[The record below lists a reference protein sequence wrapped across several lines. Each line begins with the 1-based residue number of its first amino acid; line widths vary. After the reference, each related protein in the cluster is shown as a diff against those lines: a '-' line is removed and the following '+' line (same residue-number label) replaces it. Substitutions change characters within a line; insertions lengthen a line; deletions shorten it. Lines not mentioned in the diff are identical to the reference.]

1 MSVMVI
7 NPETYGRIAKML
19 VSPGR
24 VYEDLSR
31 AVYTYRDQLIS
42 RGQFGGKDDEDTKM
56 RFIVSWMER
65 VYVANQMAFIYNY
78 RDEEQTISFLE
89 ESHLKFQ
96 PMGMKA
102 LYEEL
107 EGIEYN
113 LYTGAG
119 RMFISE
125 EDMTRLQNLKAL
137 VAKELIRGAPKMN
150 IPECRNEADLVF
162 NNMD

>member
-24 VYEDLSR
+24 VYEDLAK

-42 RGQFGGKDDEDTKM
+42 RGQFGGNDNEDTKM

-65 VYVANQMAFIYNY
+65 VYVANQMAYIFNY

-89 ESHLKFQ
+89 ESHLKFN
-96 PMGMKA
+96 PMSMKA
-102 LYEEL
+102 MYEEL

-113 LYTGAG
+113 LYTGAA
-119 RMFISE
+119 RTFLSE
-125 EDMTRLQNLKAL
+125 EDMTRLQNLKASI
-137 VAKELIRGAPKMN
+137 AKEIIRGAPKMN
-150 IPECRNEADLVF
+150 IPECRNTADLVF
-162 NNMD
+162 HNRD